1 MKYEYG
7 PDGEIFDIIY
17 NHEEGTD
24 LRQASNMMLLAFY
37 LFIAFALALRHV
49 DSFSYQQQQA
59 KFYLPQKHDAYR
71 KSPHPPPYPP
81 KDFEY
86 DELLLDEANSLI
98 REIKPRLPQLPMT
111 NNPYALLG
119 LDWLHPPSDFATVH
133 KAYKLMA
140 KQYHPDLVLHSDA
153 TPEEHHEVNMNFARI
168 NEAYERLKAKQDEEI
183 LEYVIYVDGRKVKR
197 HVTIKS
203 ESYYKDPTRPNYD
216 RIIAMSRY
224 RERYPRK
231 KLWFERGHSYQP
243 RHNGEWEP

>member
-1 MKYEYG
+1 
-7 PDGEIFDIIY
+7 
-17 NHEEGTD
+17 
-24 LRQASNMMLLAFY
+24 
-37 LFIAFALALRHV
+37 
-49 DSFSYQQQQA
+49 
-59 KFYLPQKHDAYR
+59 
-71 KSPHPPPYPP
+71 
-81 KDFEY
+81 
-86 DELLLDEANSLI
+86 
-98 REIKPRLPQLPMT
+98 
-111 NNPYALLG
+111 
-119 LDWLHPPSDFATVH
+119 
-133 KAYKLMA
+133 
-140 KQYHPDLVLHSDA
+140 
-153 TPEEHHEVNMNFARI
+153 MNFARI